1 MAPAAI
7 PYIVAAAAV
16 VGAGA
21 SIASAKEAKRQ
32 GRAQKEQAEQ
42 AQAANTA
49 EAARK
54 RRSDLRRARAQQAS
68 IEAAGIQAGTTGSS
82 SILGAQQGAAGQ
94 VADNTAKTSGELLNI
109 GNMSAQNQIIAASQN
124 RQQTFAA
131 IGNFARSVGT
141 AAGGFA

>member
-1 MAPAAI
+1 MAPAVI
-7 PYIVAAAAV
+7 PYLVAAAAV

-21 SIASAKEAKRQ
+21 SVASAQEGRRQ
-32 GRAQKEQAEQ
+32 GKVQKEQAKQ
-42 AQAANTA
+42 AQASNTA
-49 EAARK
+49 EAARQ
-54 RRSDLRRARAQQAS
+54 RRADLRRARAQQAS

-82 SILGAQQGAAGQ
+82 AVLGAQQGAAGQ

-131 IGNFARSVGT
+131 IGNFAQSVGST
-141 AAGGFA
+141 AAGFA